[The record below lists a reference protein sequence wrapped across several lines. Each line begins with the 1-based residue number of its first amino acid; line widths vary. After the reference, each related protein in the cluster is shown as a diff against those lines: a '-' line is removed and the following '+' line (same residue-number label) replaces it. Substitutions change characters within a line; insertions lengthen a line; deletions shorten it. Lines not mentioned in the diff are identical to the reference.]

1 MRLPHNLRFAALC
14 SALLALGGCAAIDE
28 KTVSDEVL
36 ARKAAIS
43 LNVPD
48 NQVTISDRS
57 SEMGLG
63 MSTINFTATT
73 KKGSTHRCYID
84 TAFFGLTKSSA
95 VCAGGACN
103 DLLKA
108 AGKCQ

>member
-14 SALLALGGCAAIDE
+14 SALFALGGCAGIENKA
-28 KTVSDEVL
+28 VSDEVL

-48 NQVTISDRS
+48 NEVTISNRM
-57 SEMGLG
+57 SEG
-63 MSTINFTATT
+63 MNTINFTATT
-73 KKGSTHRCYID
+73 KQGSTHRCYIHSLL
-84 TAFFGLTKSSA
+84 FGLSQTGA
-95 VCAGGACN
+95 ICAGGACN

-108 AGKCQ
+108 AGRCQ